1 MFKPRYYR
9 AEAVLAKTSQI
20 SKARARDSQPSRI
33 MSKLLADN
41 NQSNVSSAE
50 LERSKGI
57 TIPDEEEHILRC
69 LAARLF

>member
-1 MFKPRYYR
+1 
-9 AEAVLAKTSQI
+9 
-20 SKARARDSQPSRI
+20 

-50 LERSKGI
+50 LERSNGI

-69 LAARLF
+69 LVARLF